1 MARKRT
7 IVLMRPAE
15 PDEDGPALA
24 SLGTRESVTEVLAA
38 FNTAPDGAER
48 SSSSGTEVLYGPGMV
63 VEIPTTTD
71 DISQAMV
78 TMLDEGLAFPVLMR
92 LCKKL
97 EWRMMDPDTG
107 RTFG

>member
-1 MARKRT
+1 MAVNRT
-7 IVLMRPAE
+7 IVLMRPAD

-24 SLGTRESVTEVLAA
+24 SLGTRESVADALSA
-38 FNTAPDGAER
+38 FNTAPDGADR
-48 SSSSGTEVLYGPGMV
+48 SSSAGTDVFYGPGMV

-71 DISQAMV
+71 DICQAMV
-78 TMLDEGLAFPVLMR
+78 TMLDEELAFPVLMR
-92 LCKKL
+92 LCKEL